1 METDLELLC
10 LLRALCPSTDMHP
23 PTRKLSATPS
33 PSPLLRGQGLGVGL
47 KEVPSLSVTQ
57 CG

>member
-1 METDLELLC
+1 MDLELLC

-23 PTRKLSATPS
+23 PTRKLSATPR